1 MTNIEAEIPSP
12 LVQIIEDFSWA
23 EGREKLDML
32 IEYAE
37 SLPDLPEALQAKRAA
52 MEPVPE
58 CMTPVFMAAELRD
71 GGMHF
76 YFDVPRESPT
86 VRGFASL
93 MSQGV
98 DGASPAQILKI
109 PADFYEQMG
118 LHQVLTQQRLNG
130 ISAILAHMKQL
141 ALREMASSRN
151 E

>member
-1 MTNIEAEIPSP
+1 MTNTEAAIPTQ
-12 LVQIIEDFSWA
+12 LEQIIEDFSWA

-37 SLPDLPEALQAKRAA
+37 SLPDLPEWLQAKRAE

-58 CMTPVFMAAELRD
+58 CMTPVFMEAELQD

-98 DGASPAQILKI
+98 EGASPEQILKI
-109 PADFYEQMG
+109 PAGFYQQMG
-118 LHQVLTQQRLNG
+118 LDQVLTQQRLNG
-130 ISAILAHMKQL
+130 ISAILAHMKQM
-141 ALREMASSRN
+141 ALRVMASSTH